1 MQNYSKSNKLMK
13 YQNFTKQLFSSV
25 HTKSFVN
32 SVPNMNVIQRKK
44 CTQQVH
50 LDEISKSKN
59 IFKNQYFY

>member
-1 MQNYSKSNKLMK
+1 MQNYSKSNKLMTF
-13 YQNFTKQLFSSV
+13 QHFTKQLFSSV

-32 SVPNMNVIQRKK
+32 SIPNMNVIQRKK
-44 CTQQVH
+44 CTHQVH